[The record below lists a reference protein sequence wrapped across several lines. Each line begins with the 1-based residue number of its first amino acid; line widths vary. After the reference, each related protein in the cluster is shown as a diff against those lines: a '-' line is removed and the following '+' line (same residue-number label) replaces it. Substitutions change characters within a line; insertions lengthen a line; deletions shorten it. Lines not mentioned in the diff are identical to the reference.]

1 MEDDSIVENRT
12 PDTSS
17 ADGEMSKTEEQ
28 EDEEN
33 KELLKVSEFEI
44 KDGQNVNL
52 EVQTHAAS

>member
-44 KDGQNVNL
+44 KDGQNVNQ